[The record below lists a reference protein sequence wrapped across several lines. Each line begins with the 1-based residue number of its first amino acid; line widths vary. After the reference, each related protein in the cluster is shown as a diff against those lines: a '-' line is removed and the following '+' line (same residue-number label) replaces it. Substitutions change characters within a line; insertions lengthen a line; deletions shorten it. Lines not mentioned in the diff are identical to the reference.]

1 MNDTLH
7 IIIALALP
15 ISKISRKS
23 SHSGQSFFHSMPI
36 IILKAMA
43 AKTDMQSTKIIIFR
57 YRHTYAQQ
65 EAKIDPLSGLL
76 SGQH

>member
-1 MNDTLH
+1 
-7 IIIALALP
+7 
-15 ISKISRKS
+15 
-23 SHSGQSFFHSMPI
+23 MPI